1 MWHLS
6 LKARGTIL
14 TLSILTQE
22 KHVFLTKLIPEGNI
36 QYLKYIVRDDII
48 TRNGLYM
55 QDTLGWKVINVLGF
69 SNYNFCY
76 RFDSCVT

>member
-1 MWHLS
+1 VAFIPEGKKYNS
-6 LKARGTIL
+6 NTFYP
-14 TLSILTQE
+14 QE